1 MILVNVWTLGTKF
14 MQNIKLSSPYYLF
27 IILTKVKVAS
37 YILQPTLLVGD
48 SERRSF
54 FNFFQLLR
62 NRTLLPKR
70 YVCITIH
77 FRVNRPYVDCG
88 TTYFFDNRVWLCKS
102 WTISSSSSLSGSPNN
117 FGCKKISF
125 FMGRIKYNTL
135 TFV

>member
-1 MILVNVWTLGTKF
+1 MEMILVNVWTLGTKF

-88 TTYFFDNRVWLCKS
+88 TTYFLGRH
-102 WTISSSSSLSGSPNN
+102 SLMAGLRIPIQF
-117 FGCKKISF
+117 FGESINPCF
-125 FMGRIKYNTL
+125 
-135 TFV
+135 